1 MRALAV
7 MTCCVAACASD
18 PVVPDD
24 DDVGNADTP
33 TFAAPRDA
41 PVLLNA
47 PLNAGGTELCGV
59 SLAWTGT
66 RLAVAWCEQDA
77 SEAASHHF
85 AWLTPD
91 GVIISQHVVEGVPGK
106 LDSRSLVVTD
116 DGFALV
122 SYDGLTTSITRLRA
136 DGRLRFTYRL
146 ELMGRGTLADVG
158 EYWQMIAAEGGT
170 LVQVELTPGGTERA
184 RRTITSTGVYYGAA
198 TWTDDRWRVAY
209 AREGRSGSIYDRR
222 LTTFELDME
231 GGVSASS
238 EVAGGQVVDVGR
250 AVTTFSNRNA
260 GNGRRSDL
268 MVASERG
275 GVQRLVEDT
284 TFFDVLGR
292 ASDVGEQVAIAYA
305 EGTSGDNGVVA
316 FLWWQPSRSEA
327 LRCTIV
333 DAHFAPEA
341 SITSLA
347 LVAMNHDDVA
357 VVWEDFR
364 TTQWLVG
371 RVSGFTPSRLRF
383 QRVRAGLC
391 PM

>member
-33 TFAAPRDA
+33 TFEAPRDA

-146 ELMGRGTLADVG
+146 ERSWDGGRWPTSV
-158 EYWQMIAAEGGT
+158 
-170 LVQVELTPGGTERA
+170 
-184 RRTITSTGVYYGAA
+184 STG
-198 TWTDDRWRVAY
+198 R
-209 AREGRSGSIYDRR
+209 
-222 LTTFELDME
+222 
-231 GGVSASS
+231 
-238 EVAGGQVVDVGR
+238 
-250 AVTTFSNRNA
+250 
-260 GNGRRSDL
+260 
-268 MVASERG
+268 
-275 GVQRLVEDT
+275 
-284 TFFDVLGR
+284 
-292 ASDVGEQVAIAYA
+292 
-305 EGTSGDNGVVA
+305 
-316 FLWWQPSRSEA
+316 
-327 LRCTIV
+327 
-333 DAHFAPEA
+333 
-341 SITSLA
+341 
-347 LVAMNHDDVA
+347 
-357 VVWEDFR
+357 
-364 TTQWLVG
+364 
-371 RVSGFTPSRLRF
+371 
-383 QRVRAGLC
+383 
-391 PM
+391 